1 MRKML
6 GNYFHNLGRMVMGK
20 TMKWILVATIALIT
34 WLTVISPSTHHRGKK
49 LYEQGKQLYEETKE
63 PSPSTSYQVSR
74 DSSAIYI
81 NVKE

>member
-6 GNYFHNLGRMVMGK
+6 DNYFHNLGWKLIGK
-20 TMKWILVATIALIT
+20 AARWILVAVIALIT
-34 WLTVISPSTHHRGKK
+34 WLTVISPSTHRRGRK

-63 PSPSTSYQVSR
+63 SSHNTSYQISR

-81 NVKE
+81 TIK

>member
-6 GNYFHNLGRMVMGK
+6 GNYFRNLGRQVIEK
-20 TMKWILVATIALIT
+20 AAKWILVATIALIT
-34 WLTVISPSTHHRGKK
+34 WLTVISPSTHHRGRK

-63 PSPSTSYQVSR
+63 TSPSTFYQVSR

-81 NVKE
+81 TVKE